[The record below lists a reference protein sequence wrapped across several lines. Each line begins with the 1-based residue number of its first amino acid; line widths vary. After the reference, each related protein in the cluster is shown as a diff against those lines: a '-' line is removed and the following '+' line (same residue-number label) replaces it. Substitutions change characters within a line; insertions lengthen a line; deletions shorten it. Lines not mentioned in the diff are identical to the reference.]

1 MDDPA
6 RRCGMEKLVRS
17 LRTRVGAGRQRGAI
31 GYVLLWML
39 GVPIPLLIIFALLRG
54 CT

>member
-1 MDDPA
+1 M
-6 RRCGMEKLVRS
+6 KQLVRL
-17 LRTRVGAGRQRGAI
+17 LRTRAGAGGQRGAI